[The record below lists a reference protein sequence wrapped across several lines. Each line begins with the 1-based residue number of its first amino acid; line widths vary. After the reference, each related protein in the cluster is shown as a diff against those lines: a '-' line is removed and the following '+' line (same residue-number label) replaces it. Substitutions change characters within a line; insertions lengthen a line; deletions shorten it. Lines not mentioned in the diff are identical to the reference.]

1 MMSFSVNNENLPVTA
16 VISHLVKP
24 GCEREYEKWLQG
36 ISVAAEQ
43 FEGHC
48 GVSIIRPQDHN
59 YPEYVIIL
67 KFNRYANLKNWLE
80 SDVRQDWIERSE
92 RLVQKPQNL
101 QTLTGLEAWFTL
113 PGKPMPKP
121 PRRYKMATLTWVAVF
136 MLLTILNY
144 VLAPVVGSLPPLL
157 RTAVT
162 SGLVVMLLT
171 YVVMPRVTKL
181 FHKWL
186 YPPEKRI

>member
-1 MMSFSVNNENLPVTA
+1 MMRFSVKNENLPVTA

-36 ISVAAEQ
+36 ISAAAEQ

-48 GVSIIRPQDHN
+48 GVSIIRPQDHT

-67 KFNRYANLKNWLE
+67 KFDRYANLKNWLE
-80 SDVRQDWIERSE
+80 SDIRQHWIERSE

-113 PGKPMPKP
+113 PGNGKSAATP
-121 PRRYKMATLTWVAVF
+121 PYCCDFRTRGYVAD
-136 MLLTILNY
+136 
-144 VLAPVVGSLPPLL
+144 
-157 RTAVT
+157 
-162 SGLVVMLLT
+162 
-171 YVVMPRVTKL
+171 
-181 FHKWL
+181 L
-186 YPPEKRI
+186 YCHAASYQTVS